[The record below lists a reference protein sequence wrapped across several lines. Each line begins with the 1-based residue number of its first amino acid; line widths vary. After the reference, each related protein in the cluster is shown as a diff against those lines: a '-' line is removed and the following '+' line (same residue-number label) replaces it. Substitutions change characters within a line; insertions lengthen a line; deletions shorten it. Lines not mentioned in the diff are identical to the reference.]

1 MLVNEFKSKLSL
13 YRNFEVWEIAG
24 MQDFFKGNSI
34 LKTIFETDYG
44 IKISELKDCRHEIQ
58 ENDLSIMHK
67 ILDQVGDK
75 HFFIFTL
82 LDPNHLELI
91 QIQDLKLMDFGMDIA
106 EIKNNCVYVMI
117 MDKPNS
123 EVPFF

>member
-1 MLVNEFKSKLSL
+1 MN
-13 YRNFEVWEIAG
+13 
-24 MQDFFKGNSI
+24 DFFKGNSV

-44 IKISELKDCRHEIQ
+44 IKISELSKRRHEIQ
-58 ENDLSIMHK
+58 ETDLSVMHK

-91 QIQDLKLMDFGMDIA
+91 QIQDMKLMDFGMDIA

-117 MDKPNS
+117 MDKTKN
-123 EVPFF
+123 EIPFF

>member
-1 MLVNEFKSKLSL
+1 MLVNEFKSKLTL
-13 YRNFEVWEIAG
+13 YKNFEVWEIAS

-34 LKTIFETDYG
+34 LKTIFEADYG
-44 IKISELKDCRHEIQ
+44 MKTSELKDRRHEIQ
-58 ENDLSIMHK
+58 DNDLSIMHK

-91 QIQDLKLMDFGMDIA
+91 QIQDLKLMDFGMNIT

-117 MDKPNS
+117 MDKPS
-123 EVPFF
+123 AETPFF